1 MSSLI
6 NKIQSNIKSNI
17 LLDYDM
23 SKSTWFRAGGN
34 ALGYVIV
41 NSISDLKKII
51 SYAEQIK
58 YYIVGV
64 GSNLLVRDGGF
75 DGLIIK
81 LGKNF
86 NKIKINKDTL
96 SVGAG
101 VLDVNLAKFALKNSI
116 KDYEFFSGIPGT
128 IGGAIKMNA
137 GCYGS
142 QTEDNLI
149 RILVINNSGKIEYLS
164 KDQLDF
170 KYRSSN
176 LTDELVVLKADFI
189 CKYSSSSEIIEKKNY
204 IKLKRESSQP
214 IKEKT
219 SGSTF
224 KNPFGEYAAVLI
236 EKAGCKGMKIGDAS
250 VSTIHSN
257 FIINNGEATALEIE
271 NLGKKIIKQ
280 VQEKFDITL
289 EWEIKIIGT

>member
-1 MSSLI
+1 MDSLI
-6 NKIQSNIKSNI
+6 NKIQSEIKSNI
-17 LLDYDM
+17 LLNYDM
-23 SKSTWFRAGGN
+23 RKSTWFRAGGN

-41 NSISDLKKII
+41 NSISDLKTII
-51 SYAEQIK
+51 SYADQIK
-58 YYIVGV
+58 YYIIGV

-86 NKIKINKDTL
+86 NKIKISKNML

-116 KDYEFFSGIPGT
+116 KDFEFFSGIPGT

-142 QTEDNLI
+142 QTADNLK
-149 RILVINNSGKIEYLS
+149 RILVINKLGKIEYLT
-164 KDQLDF
+164 KNELELN
-170 KYRSSN
+170 YRSSN
-176 LTDELVVLKADFI
+176 LTDELIVLKAEFI
-189 CKYSSSSEIIEKKNY
+189 SKYSSATEIIEKKNY

-224 KNPFGEYAAVLI
+224 KNPPGQFAAALI
-236 EKAGCKGMKIGDAS
+236 EKAGCKGMKNGGAS

-257 FIINNGEATALEIE
+257 FIINNGEATASDIE
-271 NLGKKIIKQ
+271 KLGKKIIKQ
-280 VQEKFDITL
+280 VQEKFGTTL
-289 EWEIKIIGT
+289 EWEIKIIGK